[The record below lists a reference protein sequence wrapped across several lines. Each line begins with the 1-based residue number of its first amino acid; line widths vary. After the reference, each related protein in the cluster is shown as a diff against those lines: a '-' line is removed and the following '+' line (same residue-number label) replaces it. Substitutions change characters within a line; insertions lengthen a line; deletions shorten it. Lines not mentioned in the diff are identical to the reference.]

1 MESTLFKALG
11 GEGALPEW
19 KFETHYSTRPE
30 RTETERLQARVV
42 ALFRVSSKLHGLVA
56 RKICRYCFENCDEC
70 PMTEYEQLGEELLQ
84 E

>member
-1 MESTLFKALG
+1 MKSTLAKAFG
-11 GEGALPEW
+11 SEDALSEW
-19 KFETHYSTRPE
+19 KIETHYATKPE
-30 RTETERLQARVV
+30 RTETDRLRARVV

-56 RKICRYCFENCDEC
+56 RKICRYCLENCEEC